1 MHIYTHT
8 KERNFSVAK
17 NRNKNQTIPQID
29 LDKSSHLSESS
40 ASSRVKRRGKGLPS
54 QPHRAVPQTI
64 WLKGCQCAL
73 HMARIYSLHFVSLL
87 LQRSIMEVLTGH
99 GEKAGYFKSNR
110 KAVAVFKFHYDT
122 IWFTFQKDCFEIY
135 IGRD

>member
-1 MHIYTHT
+1 MTA
-8 KERNFSVAK
+8 KLSPAVAP
-17 NRNKNQTIPQID
+17 RPR
-29 LDKSSHLSESS
+29 LRPLL
-40 ASSRVKRRGKGLPS
+40 VL
-54 QPHRAVPQTI
+54 
-64 WLKGCQCAL
+64 
-73 HMARIYSLHFVSLL
+73 SLL
-87 LQRSIMEVLTGH
+87 PTPAQSVSQSVSYPKVIRSIMEVLTGH